1 MKRIIAAADAE
12 KDTRFEDGY
21 DALDDDFSY
30 LLEGLEKLDR
40 DNSTLEALEIIEEVS
55 RSVNAAI
62 AKVGDLLK
70 PGKTSEE

>member
-55 RSVNAAI
+55 RSVNVAI
-62 AKVGDLLK
+62 AKVGDLLQS
-70 PGKTSEE
+70 GRASEE

>member
-21 DALDDDFSY
+21 DALDDDFQY

>member
-55 RSVNAAI
+55 RSVNVAI
-62 AKVGDLLK
+62 AKVGDLLQSSK
-70 PGKTSEE
+70 ASEE